1 MFEFEDNL
9 NYSAKIKVI
18 GVGGGGGNAVKTMIK
33 AKLDGVEFIAANT
46 DVQALKTHEA
56 MVKIQLGAELTKG
69 LGAGSN
75 PDVGRDAALEDV
87 RAIQESLRDSDMVFI
102 TAGMGGGTGTGAAP
116 VIARIAKEAGALTVA
131 VVTKP
136 FAFEGKKRYRQ
147 GELGI
152 EALKKEVDTLITIP
166 NEKLLA
172 ISGKETPMLDTFKM
186 ADNILLQAVKGIS
199 DLITIPG
206 LINLDFAD
214 VKTVMKE
221 TGMALMGTGAAR
233 GENRALEAAKLAISS
248 PLLESVSIS
257 GATGILL
264 NITGSSSMTLFEV
277 NEASKLIQEEAHEE
291 ANIIFG
297 AVIDDKMKDELR
309 VTVIATGFNK
319 TEFKKIDARSED
331 KPYVIKSWAQYQKN
345 KEERIK
351 ATPVAEATAPTA
363 STFGRSRPGAQVPAV
378 PEALSRPFA
387 RSRETQ
393 SGNIRA
399 SAGGGLEGTQP
410 LMAEV
415 ASFPAESLV
424 QMKREDSELRKI
436 VNEVGVSGLDDE
448 FDIPAFIRKRA
459 D

>member
-75 PDVGRDAALEDV
+75 PDVGRDAALEDI

-345 KEERIK
+345 KEERMK
-351 ATPVAEATAPTA
+351 SPPAASRMDTATHPAPSVEEAP
-363 STFGRSRPGAQVPAV
+363 
-378 PEALSRPFA
+378 RPFA
-387 RSRETQ
+387 RSRETKPMGRMYP
-393 SGNIRA
+393 ST
-399 SAGGGLEGTQP
+399 GGGVTASVPQP

-424 QMKREDSELRKI
+424 QMRREDSELRKI
-436 VNEVGVSGLDDE
+436 VSEVGVSGLDDE